1 MNATDQLQR
10 VLVWIGGTAL
20 LIATAIDTIAMLGR
34 HARIP
39 LLGSIE
45 IVQCAVLIAASV
57 SLIIATLQNSHA
69 RVHLLMDRMS
79 PALAQRTE
87 RLHSIAGA
95 LFVLALLAGSVWMTV
110 DLWQGH
116 EESELLRLPYRPL
129 RLAVL
134 LMLAGLF
141 AIFMRNLFTG
151 VRR

>member
-1 MNATDQLQR
+1 MTATDRLQR
-10 VLVWIGGTAL
+10 VLVLIGGAAL
-20 LIATAIDTIAMLGR
+20 LIATATDTLAMLGR

-79 PALAQRTE
+79 PAVAQRAE
-87 RLHSIAGA
+87 RLHSLAGA
-95 LFVLALLAGSVWMTV
+95 VFVLALLAGSVWITL

-129 RLAVL
+129 RIEVV
-134 LMLAGLF
+134 LMLAGMLAVF
-141 AIFMRNLFTG
+141 LRNAITG